1 MAALHLPYRCRPI
14 FENGYSPETF
24 TMMTNTLLIIEDEAL
39 LSSELARFF
48 RKSDWEVSIVNS
60 IQQAET
66 ALREEQFDPLVVLSD
81 MNLPDGNALDLLDK
95 LKPELGS
102 SEWIFLTGYGS
113 VADSVRAVR
122 LGAYDFIEKPCS
134 LDRLNLLVEGAARSA
149 RAQRRLQAQTA
160 TQNSQYGIDSLIGNS
175 SAMQSLRSMLT
186 QVINVPFSSLIVSG
200 ETGTGK
206 GMVAR
211 ILHYSGRRS
220 QAPLVEINCA
230 ALPRE
235 LLEAELFGYESG
247 AFTGAKKRHRGLFE
261 QAHTGTLFLDEIG
274 EMDLD
279 LQSKLL
285 KAVEDLRIRRLGSET
300 EISVDVQIIA
310 ATNLDLVEKVSEGLF
325 RRDLYHRLNVINI
338 RVPALRERKQDLEQ
352 LVPQFVAAC
361 NRKSSKNVTN
371 IPDEAWHAIKAYDWP
386 GNIRELR
393 NVLERC
399 VLLANGQNLPAEWL
413 QLQSPADAPLHTG
426 MSNSNQEGLLIP
438 LDGSLSLHEM
448 EKFIIQEALNR
459 TDANVTA
466 AARMLGTTRE
476 TLRYRVQKYHLK
488 CKF

>member
-1 MAALHLPYRCRPI
+1 ML
-14 FENGYSPETF
+14 N
-24 TMMTNTLLIIEDEAL
+24 NTLLLIEDEAL
-39 LSSELARFF
+39 LAAELARYFG
-48 RKSDWEVSIVNS
+48 KAGWEVSIAHS
-60 IQQAET
+60 LQEAEHY
-66 ALREEQFDPLVVLSD
+66 LRAQTLDPLVVLSD
-81 MNLPDGNALDLLDK
+81 MNLPDGNALDFLES
-95 LKPELGS
+95 LKADINS
-102 SEWIFLTGYGS
+102 SEWVFLTGYGS

-149 RAQRRLQAQTA
+149 RAQRRLQQQTA
-160 TQNSQYGIDSLIGNS
+160 LQNSHYSIDSLIGDS
-175 SAMQSLRSMLT
+175 PAMQALRAMLR
-186 QVINVPFSSLIVSG
+186 QIAQVPFSSLVVSG

-211 ILHYSGRRS
+211 ILHYAGRRAA
-220 QAPLVEINCA
+220 APLVEINCA

-235 LLEAELFGYESG
+235 LLESELFGYEAG

-310 ATNLDLVEKVSEGLF
+310 ATNLDLVEKVAQGEF

-338 RVPALRERKQDLEQ
+338 RVPALRERKQDLAQ
-352 LVPQFVAAC
+352 LVPQFIAAC
-361 NRKSSKNVTN
+361 NRKSAKAVSN
-371 IPDEAWHAIKAYDWP
+371 IPEQAWNLLKSYDWP

-399 VLLANGQNLPAEWL
+399 VLLASGTDFPVEWL
-413 QLQSPADAPLHTG
+413 QLQNTPAAAACSLF
-426 MSNSNQEGLLIP
+426 SVNQEGVFIP
-438 LDGSLSLHEM
+438 LDGSLSLHDM

-459 TDANVTA
+459 CDANVTA

-488 CKF
+488 AKF

>member
-1 MAALHLPYRCRPI
+1 MSDA
-14 FENGYSPETF
+14 
-24 TMMTNTLLIIEDEAL
+24 LLIIEDEPL
-39 LSSELARFF
+39 LGAELARYF
-48 RKSDWEVSIVNS
+48 RRNGWEVTVVTNLQS
-60 IQQAET
+60 AEAKLSKLT
-66 ALREEQFDPLVVLSD
+66 VDPLVVLSD
-81 MNLPDGNALDLLDK
+81 MNLPDGNALDLLERIKDHID
-95 LKPELGS
+95 S
-102 SEWIFLTGYGS
+102 SEWVFLTGYGS

-122 LGAYDFIEKPCS
+122 LGAYEFIEKPCS

-149 RAQRRLQAQTA
+149 RAQRRLQLQSKAQA
-160 TQNSQYGIDSLIGNS
+160 QKYSLSSLVGS
-175 SAMQSLRSMLT
+175 SAPMQHLRNLVS
-186 QVINVPFSSLIVSG
+186 QIAQVPFTNLIISG

-206 GMVAR
+206 GLVAR
-211 ILHYSGRRS
+211 VLHCSGTRA

-235 LLEAELFGYESG
+235 LLEAELFGYEAG

-285 KAVEDLRIRRLGSET
+285 KAVEDLRIRRLGSEA

-310 ATNLDLVEKVSEGLF
+310 ATNLDLLEKVANGEF
-325 RRDLYHRLNVINI
+325 RRDLYHRLNVMNI
-338 RVPALRERKQDLEQ
+338 RIPTLKERKQDLQE
-352 LVPQFVAAC
+352 LVPIFIADC
-361 NRKSSKNVTN
+361 NRRSAKSVAHIPELAWELLKN
-371 IPDEAWHAIKAYDWP
+371 YDWP

-399 VLLANGQNLPAEWL
+399 VLLATNQEFPLQWL
-413 QLQSPADAPLHTG
+413 QLQNNPSPPQRSSIKVDEKG
-426 MSNSNQEGLLIP
+426 IFIP
-438 LDGSLSLHEM
+438 LDGSLSLHDM
-448 EKFIIQEALNR
+448 EKFVIEEVLNR

-488 CKF
+488 AKF

>member
-1 MAALHLPYRCRPI
+1 
-14 FENGYSPETF
+14 
-24 TMMTNTLLIIEDEAL
+24 MMTNTLLIIEDEAL
-39 LSSELARFF
+39 LGAELARFF
-48 RKSDWEVSIVNS
+48 KKTDWEVNIVSS
-60 IQQAET
+60 IQEAET
-66 ALREEQFDPLVVLSD
+66 YLRDQDIDPLVVLSD
-81 MNLPDGNALDLLDK
+81 MNLPDGNALDFLEK
-95 LKPELGS
+95 LKPEIDS

-149 RAQRRLQAQTA
+149 RAQRRVQLQTA
-160 TQNSQYGIDSLIGNS
+160 SQNSQYSIDSLLGDS
-175 SAMQSLRSMLT
+175 PAMHSLRSMLR

-211 ILHYSGRRS
+211 ILHYSGVRS
-220 QAPLVEINCA
+220 HAPLVEINCA

-235 LLEAELFGYESG
+235 LLEAELFGYEAG

-261 QAHTGTLFLDEIG
+261 QAHGGTLFLDEIG

-300 EISVDVQIIA
+300 EINVDVQIIA
-310 ATNLDLVEKVSEGLF
+310 ATNLDLVEKVAEGLF

-338 RVPALRERKQDLEQ
+338 RVPALRERKQDLDQ
-352 LVPQFVAAC
+352 LVPQFIAGC
-361 NRKSSKNVTN
+361 NLKSAKNVST
-371 IPDEAWHAIKAYDWP
+371 IPEAAWQAIKAYDWP

-399 VLLANGQNLPAEWL
+399 VLLATDQNLPAEWL
-413 QLQSPADAPLHTG
+413 QLQAPTHTTTG
-426 MSNSNQEGLLIP
+426 LQPRSDQEGLFIP

>member
-1 MAALHLPYRCRPI
+1 
-14 FENGYSPETF
+14 
-24 TMMTNTLLIIEDEAL
+24 MMTNTLLIIEDEAL

-60 IQQAET
+60 IQQAEI

-95 LKPELGS
+95 LKPELGN

-134 LDRLNLLVEGAARSA
+134 LERLNLLVEGAARSA

-160 TQNSQYGIDSLIGNS
+160 TQNSHYSITSLIGNS
-175 SAMQSLRSMLT
+175 SAMQALRSMLT
-186 QVINVPFSSLIVSG
+186 QVINVPFYSLIVSG

-220 QAPLVEINCA
+220 HAPLVEINCA

-310 ATNLDLVEKVSEGLF
+310 ATNLDLVEKVSRGLF

-338 RVPALRERKQDLEQ
+338 LVPALRERKQDLQQ
-352 LVPQFVAAC
+352 LVPQFVATY
-361 NRKSSKNVTN
+361 NRKSSKNVIN
-371 IPDEAWHAIKAYDWP
+371 IPDEAWQLIQAYDWP

-399 VLLANGQNLPAEWL
+399 VLLANGQNLPTEWL
-413 QLQSPADAPLHTG
+413 QLQPPGKAPAHAGLI
-426 MSNSNQEGLLIP
+426 NSNQEGLFIP

>member
-1 MAALHLPYRCRPI
+1 
-14 FENGYSPETF
+14 
-24 TMMTNTLLIIEDEAL
+24 MTHTLLIIEDEAL
-39 LSSELARFF
+39 LAAELARYFS
-48 RKSDWEVSIVNS
+48 KNGWEVTIAASL
-60 IQQAET
+60 QQAEQHLQAQT
-66 ALREEQFDPLVVLSD
+66 LDPLVVVSD
-81 MNLPDGNALDLLDK
+81 MNLPDGNALDLLEK
-95 LKPELGS
+95 LKPQIDS

-122 LGAYDFIEKPCS
+122 LGAYDFIEKPCA
-134 LDRLNLLVEGAARSA
+134 LDRLNLLVEGAVRSA
-149 RAQRRLQAQTA
+149 RAQRRLRQQTA
-160 TQNSQYGIDSLIGNS
+160 VQNHQYSIDSLIGS
-175 SAMQSLRSMLT
+175 SQAMTLLRSMLK
-186 QVINVPFSSLIVSG
+186 QIVNVPFSSLIVSG

-206 GMVAR
+206 GMIAR
-211 ILHYSGRRS
+211 ILHYSGSRA

-235 LLEAELFGYESG
+235 LLEAELFGYEAG

-310 ATNLDLVEKVSEGLF
+310 ATNLDLVEKVADGAF

-338 RVPALRERKQDLEQ
+338 RVPSLRERKQDLEQ
-352 LVPQFVAAC
+352 LVPLFIADC
-361 NRKSSKNVTN
+361 NRKSAKTVTH
-371 IPDEAWHAIKAYDWP
+371 IPEAAWQIIKAYDWP

-399 VLLANGQNLPAEWL
+399 VLLADSESLPAEWL
-413 QLQSPADAPLHTG
+413 QLQMPSHSRTSAKV
-426 MSNSNQEGLLIP
+426 NQEGVFIP

-448 EKFIIQEALNR
+448 EKFIIQEVLNR

>member
-1 MAALHLPYRCRPI
+1 
-14 FENGYSPETF
+14 
-24 TMMTNTLLIIEDEAL
+24 MMTNTLLIIEDETL
-39 LSSELARFF
+39 LASELARYFG
-48 RKSDWEVSIVNS
+48 KGGWEVSIAHS
-60 IQQAET
+60 LQQAE
-66 ALREEQFDPLVVLSD
+66 QFLGGQSLDPLVVLSD
-81 MNLPDGNALDLLDK
+81 MNLPDGNALDLLEK
-95 LKPELGS
+95 LKPEISS
-102 SEWIFLTGYGS
+102 SEWVFLTGYGS

-149 RAQRRLQAQTA
+149 RAQRRLEQQTA
-160 TQNSQYGIDSLIGNS
+160 TQNHQYSIDSLIGSS
-175 SAMQSLRSMLT
+175 SAMTQLRAMLK
-186 QVINVPFSSLIVSG
+186 QIANVPFSSLIVSG

-206 GMVAR
+206 GMIAR
-211 ILHYSGRRS
+211 ILHYSGSRAA
-220 QAPLVEINCA
+220 APLVEINCA

-235 LLEAELFGYESG
+235 LLEAELFGYEAG

-285 KAVEDLRIRRLGSET
+285 KAVEDLRIRRVGGEA
-300 EISVDVQIIA
+300 EISIDVQIIA
-310 ATNLDLVEKVSEGLF
+310 ATNLDLVEKVAEGLF

-338 RVPALRERKQDLEQ
+338 RMPALREHKQDLEQ
-352 LVPQFVAAC
+352 LVPQFIAEC
-361 NRKSSKNVTN
+361 NRKSAKAVSH
-371 IPDEAWHAIKAYDWP
+371 ISEQAWQALKSYDWP
-386 GNIRELR
+386 GNIRELH

-399 VLLANGQNLPAEWL
+399 VLLSNDHNLPVEWL
-413 QLQSPADAPLHTG
+413 QLQAPQTAATH
-426 MSNSNQEGLLIP
+426 NAKVNQEGVFIP
-438 LDGSLSLHEM
+438 LDGSISLHEM

-459 TDANVTA
+459 NDANVTG

>member
-1 MAALHLPYRCRPI
+1 
-14 FENGYSPETF
+14 
-24 TMMTNTLLIIEDEAL
+24 MMTNTLLIIEDEAL
-39 LSSELARFF
+39 LGAELARYF
-48 RKSDWEVSIVNS
+48 KKADWEVSVVDS
-60 IQQAET
+60 VQQAE
-66 ALREEQFDPLVVLSD
+66 AHLREQRIDPLVVLSD
-81 MNLPDGNALDLLDK
+81 MNLPDGNALDLLEK
-95 LKPELGS
+95 IKPEIDS
-102 SEWIFLTGYGS
+102 SEWVFLTGYGS

-134 LDRLNLLVEGAARSA
+134 LERLNLLVEGAARSA
-149 RAQRRLQAQTA
+149 RAQRRLQQQTFA
-160 TQNSQYGIDSLIGNS
+160 RNNQYSIDSLIGS
-175 SAMQSLRSMLT
+175 SPAMRALRNMLK

-206 GMVAR
+206 GMIAR
-211 ILHYSGRRS
+211 ILHYSGKRA

-235 LLEAELFGYESG
+235 LLEAELFGYEAG

-310 ATNLDLVEKVSEGLF
+310 ATNLDLVEKVAQGEF

-338 RVPALRERKQDLEQ
+338 RVPSLRERKQDLTQ
-352 LVPQFVAAC
+352 LVPQFIDEC
-361 NRKSSKNVTN
+361 NRKSAKSVSQ
-371 IPDEAWHAIKAYDWP
+371 IPESAWQAINAYDWP

-399 VLLANGQNLPAEWL
+399 VLLAHDQNLPTEWL
-413 QLQSPADAPLHTG
+413 QLQKSQALPARTSA
-426 MSNSNQEGLLIP
+426 SVNQQGVFIP
-438 LDGSLSLHEM
+438 LDGSLSLHDM

-459 TDANVTA
+459 CEANVTG

-488 CKF
+488 AKF

>member
-1 MAALHLPYRCRPI
+1 
-14 FENGYSPETF
+14 
-24 TMMTNTLLIIEDEAL
+24 MTNTLLIIEDETL
-39 LSSELARFF
+39 LASELARYFS
-48 RKSDWEVSIVNS
+48 KGDWEVSIAHS
-60 IQQAET
+60 LQQAEQFLGGQ
-66 ALREEQFDPLVVLSD
+66 ALDPLVVLSD
-81 MNLPDGNALDLLDK
+81 MNLPDGNALDLLEK
-95 LKPELGS
+95 LKPEIGS
-102 SEWIFLTGYGS
+102 SEWVFLTGYGS

-149 RAQRRLQAQTA
+149 RAQRRLEQQTA
-160 TQNSQYGIDSLIGNS
+160 SQNHQYSIDSLIGS
-175 SAMQSLRSMLT
+175 SPAMTQLRAMLK
-186 QVINVPFSSLIVSG
+186 QVANVPFSSLIVSG

-206 GMVAR
+206 GMIAR
-211 ILHYSGRRS
+211 ILHYSGSRAA
-220 QAPLVEINCA
+220 APLVEINCA

-235 LLEAELFGYESG
+235 LLEAELFGYEAG

-285 KAVEDLRIRRLGSET
+285 KAVEDLRIRRVGSEA

-310 ATNLDLVEKVSEGLF
+310 ATNLDLVEKVAEGLF

-338 RVPALRERKQDLEQ
+338 RMPALREHKQDLEQ
-352 LVPQFVAAC
+352 LVPQFIAEC
-361 NRKSSKNVTN
+361 NRKSAKTVSH
-371 IPDEAWHAIKAYDWP
+371 IPEPAWQALKSYDWP
-386 GNIRELR
+386 GNIRELH

-399 VLLANGQNLPAEWL
+399 VLLSSDQNLPVEWL
-413 QLQSPADAPLHTG
+413 QLQAPQANATH
-426 MSNSNQEGLLIP
+426 NAKVNQEGVFIP
-438 LDGSLSLHEM
+438 LDGSISLHEM

-459 TDANVTA
+459 NDDNVTG